1 MNLSFLKSGNHISW
15 IRRVSRE
22 HLSDLVCIYFL
33 DFVCIDHGSGAIFTL
48 IVKLPWSVEVS
59 ILNLFGMFRTKFF
72 NRPVDESFFDDWI
85 RSMLVSSFGL
95 SRNKSIVS
103 TKWWLVSLRSL
114 VLGDECL
121 GVSWA
126 ADVGSVCL
134 LNVLS
139 HLNIIIS

>member
-1 MNLSFLKSGNHISW
+1 MNLLFLKSGNHMGW
-15 IRRVSRE
+15 IRRVSLE
-22 HLSDLVCIYFL
+22 HLSDLGFIYFL
-33 DFVCIDHGSGAIFTL
+33 DFVCKDHGSGAVFTF

-103 TKWWLVSLRSL
+103 TK
-114 VLGDECL
+114 
-121 GVSWA
+121 
-126 ADVGSVCL
+126 
-134 LNVLS
+134 
-139 HLNIIIS
+139 